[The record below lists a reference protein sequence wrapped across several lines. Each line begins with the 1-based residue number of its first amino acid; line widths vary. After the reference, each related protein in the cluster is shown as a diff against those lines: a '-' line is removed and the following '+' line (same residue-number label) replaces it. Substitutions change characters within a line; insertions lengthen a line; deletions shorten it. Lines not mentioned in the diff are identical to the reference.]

1 MLFTTMSFTSSIW
14 SITRFTLS
22 RSGQLYRFYGCRRA
36 SSSTMK
42 MLREFAKAVKV
53 KGCAM

>member
-22 RSGQLYRFYGCRRA
+22 RSGQLYRFYG
-36 SSSTMK
+36 
-42 MLREFAKAVKV
+42 
-53 KGCAM
+53 